1 MRLVGVISATALAVV
16 SVGLAT
22 DAAAQR
28 NRNNAASVVAINME
42 RVLSDSAIGRDYSAR
57 LSQIAQQI
65 STEVQSLAPEAQ
77 SVQQEAQRLAQV
89 TRNMSQE
96 QIRNNSQVQAFNTRR
111 QQLAARERGLQGD
124 FECTRL
130 ITGEALLNQ
139 INPIVQAAARQRGAG
154 VVINSS
160 GAIYVAPEV
169 DITATVIQQ
178 LDQNQATRTAT
189 VARHAVSECQARAQ
203 TPGQ

>member
-22 DAAAQR
+22 DASAQR
-28 NRNNAASVVAINME
+28 NRNNAVVAINME
-42 RVLSDSAIGRDYSAR
+42 RVLSDSAIGRDYSTR

-89 TRNMSQE
+89 TRNMSPE

-124 FECTRL
+124 FECTRM

-169 DITATVIQQ
+169 DITAAVIQQ

-203 TPGQ
+203 APAQ